1 MENKEIIEFGTHE
14 LKLMDRREI
23 SLTGIK
29 KITSF
34 DSEEFLLE
42 SNMGIILIKGS
53 NLEIMRLD
61 THDGNVKIKG
71 KINGFNYL
79 DNKEKVKEESLIAK
93 LFKWILNYNY

>member
-1 MENKEIIEFGTHE
+1 MIMENKEVMEFGSHE
-14 LKLMDRREI
+14 LKLIDRREI

-34 DSEEFLLE
+34 DAEEFLLE
-42 SNMGIILIKGS
+42 SNMGIILIKGT
-53 NLEIMRLD
+53 NLEIMKLD

-79 DNKEKVKEESLIAK
+79 DNKEKGKEESIISK
-93 LFKWILNYNY
+93 LFK

>member
-1 MENKEIIEFGTHE
+1 MDKVEDIVSYGSHE
-14 LKLMDRREI
+14 LKIIDRREI
-23 SLTGIK
+23 ALTGIK

-34 DSEEFLLE
+34 DAEEFLLE
-42 SNMGIILIKGS
+42 SNMGPILIKGS

-79 DNKEKVKEESLIAK
+79 DNKEKIKEESLISK
-93 LFKWILNYNY
+93 LFK

>member
-1 MENKEIIEFGTHE
+1 MDKVEDIVSYGSHE
-14 LKLMDRREI
+14 LKIIDRREI
-23 SLTGIK
+23 TLTGIK

-34 DSEEFLLE
+34 DAEEFLLE
-42 SNMGIILIKGS
+42 SNMGPILIKGS

-79 DNKEKVKEESLIAK
+79 DNKEKAKEESIIAK
-93 LFKWILNYNY
+93 LFK

>member
-1 MENKEIIEFGTHE
+1 MDLKEEIVSYGTHE
-14 LKLMDRREI
+14 LKIMDRREI

-42 SNMGIILIKGS
+42 SNMGIILIKGTG
-53 NLEIMRLD
+53 LEIMKLD

-71 KINGFNYL
+71 KINSFTYL
-79 DNKEKVKEESLIAK
+79 DNKEKVKEESLLAK
-93 LFKWILNYNY
+93 LFK

>member
-1 MENKEIIEFGTHE
+1 MDKEEEIISFGNHE
-14 LKLMDRREI
+14 LKLIDRREI

-71 KINGFNYL
+71 KINSFTYL
-79 DNKEKVKEESLIAK
+79 DGKDKPKEESILSK
-93 LFKWILNYNY
+93 LFK

>member
-1 MENKEIIEFGTHE
+1 MDKENNIITYGSHE
-14 LKLMDRREI
+14 LKIIDRKEI
-23 SLTGIK
+23 ALTGIK

-53 NLEIMRLD
+53 NLEIMKLD

-79 DNKEKVKEESLIAK
+79 ENAKDKAKEESIISK
-93 LFKWILNYNY
+93 LFK

>member
-1 MENKEIIEFGTHE
+1 MENKEVIEFGSHE
-14 LKLMDRREI
+14 LKLIDRREI

-53 NLEIMRLD
+53 NLEIMKLD

-79 DNKEKVKEESLIAK
+79 DSKEKNKEESIISK
-93 LFKWILNYNY
+93 LFK

>member
-1 MENKEIIEFGTHE
+1 MDRAEEIVTYGSHE
-14 LKLMDRREI
+14 LKLIDRKEI

-53 NLEIMRLD
+53 GLEIMRLD

-71 KINGFNYL
+71 KINSFSYL
-79 DNKEKVKEESLIAK
+79 DNKEKTKEESIISK
-93 LFKWILNYNY
+93 LFK

>member
-1 MENKEIIEFGTHE
+1 MERNEDIISFDSHE
-14 LKLMDRREI
+14 LKLVDRREI

-42 SNMGIILIKGS
+42 SKMGIILIKGS
-53 NLEIMRLD
+53 NLEIMKLD

-79 DNKEKVKEESLIAK
+79 DSKDKTKEESIIAK
-93 LFKWILNYNY
+93 LFK

>member
-1 MENKEIIEFGTHE
+1 MDKVEEIVSYGTHE

-29 KITSF
+29 KIASF

-42 SNMGIILIKGS
+42 SVMGPILIKGAG
-53 NLEIMRLD
+53 LEIMRLD

-71 KINGFNYL
+71 KINSFTYL
-79 DNKEKVKEESLIAK
+79 DNKEKSKEDSLIAK
-93 LFKWILNYNY
+93 LFK

>member
-1 MENKEIIEFGTHE
+1 MENKEIIEFGSHE
-14 LKLMDRREI
+14 LKLIDRREI

-29 KITSF
+29 KITRF

-42 SNMGIILIKGS
+42 SNMGPILVKGS
-53 NLEIMRLD
+53 NLEIMKLD

-79 DNKEKVKEESLIAK
+79 DNKDKNKEESLISK
-93 LFKWILNYNY
+93 LFK

>member
-1 MENKEIIEFGTHE
+1 MDKVEEIVTFGTHE
-14 LKLMDRREI
+14 LKLIERREI
-23 SLTGIK
+23 ALTGIK

-42 SNMGIILIKGS
+42 SNMGFILIKGS

-71 KINGFNYL
+71 KINSFSYL
-79 DNKEKVKEESLIAK
+79 ENNTKAKEESLLSK
-93 LFKWILNYNY
+93 LFK

>member
-1 MENKEIIEFGTHE
+1 MDKVEEIVTYGSHE
-14 LKLMDRREI
+14 LKLIDRREI

-42 SNMGIILIKGS
+42 SNMGLILIKGS

-71 KINGFNYL
+71 KINSFTYL
-79 DNKEKVKEESLIAK
+79 DNKEKPKEESILAK
-93 LFKWILNYNY
+93 LFK